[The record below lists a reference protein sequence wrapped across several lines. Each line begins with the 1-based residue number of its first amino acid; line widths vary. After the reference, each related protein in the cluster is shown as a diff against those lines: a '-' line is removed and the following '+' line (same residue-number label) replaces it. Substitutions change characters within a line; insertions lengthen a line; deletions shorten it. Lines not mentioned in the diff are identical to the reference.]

1 MVSKKIMEN
10 VDLEEGKIRVKG
22 EWLTEDEIR
31 YAIRMKVDSDD
42 YNVSDLAVALKTL
55 ITEMNKSTVLRVRV
69 PKELTEKLEEICKE
83 RDESVESLLRI
94 ILLDFI
100 NKEEKDQQ
108 TIETIISEDEEEET
122 PVELEAEIVE
132 IIRESEEIK
141 REFDEDE
148 RDLDIFN
155 KEGDKNLESE
165 LLDLETPALDSEP
178 EKVQIEGDFEE
189 DDFSEIDNLD
199 AEIEEGLK
207 EFEAT
212 PKPKKNTEKRVLRRK
227 KVKSKR
233 H

>member
-10 VDLEEGKIRVKG
+10 VDLEEGRIRVKG
-22 EWLTEDEIR
+22 QWLTEDELR

-42 YNVSDLAVALKTL
+42 YNVADLAVALKTL

-69 PKELTEKLEEICKE
+69 PKELTEKLEEISKE

-100 NKEEKDQQ
+100 NQETEDKEK
-108 TIETIISEDEEEET
+108 IETIISEDEEEP

-141 REFDEDE
+141 REFDGDE
-148 RDLDIFN
+148 RNLDIFN
-155 KEGDKNLESE
+155 NEEDKNLKNE
-165 LLDLETPALDSEP
+165 LLDLETPALDEEP
-178 EKVQIEGDFEE
+178 EKVQIEGDLEE
-189 DDFSEIDNLD
+189 DDFSDIDSLD

-207 EFEAT
+207 EFEAAA
-212 PKPKKNTEKRVLRRK
+212 KPKKNTQKRVLRRK
-227 KVKSKR
+227 KVKGKR

>member
-1 MVSKKIMEN
+1 MEN

-22 EWLTEDEIR
+22 QWLTEDEIR

-42 YNVSDLAVALKTL
+42 YNVADLAVALKTL

-69 PKELTEKLEEICKE
+69 PKELAEKLEEISKE

-100 NKEEKDQQ
+100 NQEAKQKQKFES
-108 TIETIISEDEEEET
+108 IISEGEEEET
-122 PVELEAEIVE
+122 PIELEAEIVE

-141 REFDEDE
+141 REFDGDE
-148 RDLDIFN
+148 RDLDILN
-155 KEGDKNLESE
+155 NEEDKNLKSE
-165 LLDLETPALDSEP
+165 LLDLETSSLDSEP
-178 EKVQIEGDFEE
+178 EKVQIEGNLEE
-189 DDFSEIDNLD
+189 DDFSDIDSLD

-207 EFEAT
+207 ELEPA
-212 PKPKKNTEKRVLRRK
+212 PKPKKNTQKRVLRRK